1 MFIIT
6 YKERINQYI
15 LIMYYLKYSMKVT
28 IKSKCRECNGHGYYC
43 DYRCDA
49 RGIQCTHRCSNGC
62 DCEYAEGWN
71 NNSDIVRVRDYEVD
85 IPDDVMK
92 IVNEQIDKENP
103 VDW

>member
-15 LIMYYLKYSMKVT
+15 LIVYYLRYSMKVT

-49 RGIQCTHRCSNGC
+49 RGIECTHRCSNGC

>member
-15 LIMYYLKYSMKVT
+15 LIVYYLRYSMKVT

>member
-15 LIMYYLKYSMKVT
+15 LIVYYLRYSMKVT

-92 IVNEQIDKENP
+92 IVNEQIDEENP
-103 VDW
+103 VW

>member
-49 RGIQCTHRCSNGC
+49 RGIQCTSRCSNGC

>member
-1 MFIIT
+1 
-6 YKERINQYI
+6 
-15 LIMYYLKYSMKVT
+15 MYYVGYVMKVT

-43 DYRCDA
+43 DYRCDS
-49 RGIQCTHRCSNGC
+49 RGIKCTHRCSNGC

-92 IVNEQIDKENP
+92 VVNEQIDKENSA
-103 VDW
+103 W

>member
-1 MFIIT
+1 
-6 YKERINQYI
+6 
-15 LIMYYLKYSMKVT
+15 MKVT

-49 RGIQCTHRCSNGC
+49 RGIECTHRCSNGC
-62 DCEYAEGWN
+62 DCVYAEGWN